1 MSSLPNTSYMSQPNW
16 KSFVYNKHKPDWCSI
31 LYLSIT
37 SSDPKLKELYETHVS
52 EHNKKLLSDTYFNS
66 GFDLF
71 VPNESVVNGGSV
83 STMVS
88 MKVKCEMQTVEGNPL
103 SYYMYPRSS
112 ISKTPLML
120 ANHVGIIDSGYRGEL
135 IGAFRNLGGLD
146 APYTIPAHTRLL
158 QVCHP
163 ELKPIYVRIIEESDL
178 SNTERGQ
185 GGFGST
191 GK

>member
-1 MSSLPNTSYMSQPNW
+1 MSSLPNN
-16 KSFVYNKHKPDWCSI
+16 YNKMQTYFEQLDNKQNACGI
-31 LYLSIT
+31 LYIAIT
-37 SSDPKLKELYETHVS
+37 NTDPEFAEIYKTHIH
-52 EHNKKLLSDTYFNS
+52 EHNNKIMSEKYFNS

-71 VPNESVVNGGSV
+71 VPKDVILNGTK

-88 MKVKCEMQTVEGNPL
+88 MEVKCEMQTLDGKPL

-135 IGAFRNLGGLD
+135 IGAFRNLD
-146 APYTIPAHTRLL
+146 SESYTIQKHNRLL

-163 ELKPIYVRIIEESDL
+163 ELKPIYVRLVNESKL
-178 SNTERGQ
+178 SNTERGE